1 MFPAKV
7 IIISQSL
14 RTVFRL
20 CSADEQPVPRDGG
33 IQRLGAV
40 SSHKVVCM
48 VTFPR
53 PAVRFQLPTI
63 CPSQRMTGWKIP

>member
-33 IQRLGAV
+33 IQRLGGGI
-40 SSHKVVCM
+40 
-48 VTFPR
+48 FP
-53 PAVRFQLPTI
+53 
-63 CPSQRMTGWKIP
+63 